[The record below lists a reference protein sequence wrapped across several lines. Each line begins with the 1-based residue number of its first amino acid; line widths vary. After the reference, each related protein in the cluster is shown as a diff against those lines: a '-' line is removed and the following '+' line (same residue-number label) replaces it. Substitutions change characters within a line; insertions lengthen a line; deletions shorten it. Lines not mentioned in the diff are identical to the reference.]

1 MIAWI
6 LSTRFKKSVTKI
18 PQFGPLRLKYEDKK
32 IDPQI
37 TILRKNKLST
47 QNDKKKKN
55 TINSLQT
62 LSLYVQHGHTEW
74 TFFLNCIIGNSPF
87 EWLF

>member
-47 QNDKKKKN
+47 QNDKKKK
-55 TINSLQT
+55 TQSILYK
-62 LSLYVQHGHTEW
+62 LSVCMFSMDTQNGH
-74 TFFLNCIIGNSPF
+74 FS
-87 EWLF
+87 